1 MKQATMNDIA
11 IAAGVS
17 RTTVSHA
24 LSGAGRVAPE
34 TRERVR
40 RIADE
45 MGFTPSARALA
56 LKTGRSGVLAI
67 VNAISAELAGDVG
80 EMAYF
85 TTAAA
90 AAAGEALEA
99 GYTLALVPPTAQA
112 TWLERLDIEG
122 AVVMDPIENDPLAVV
137 LRRRHLP
144 FVTIGSQ
151 LGSDGASSVAGAS
164 GTAGAGAAAAASSAA
179 GATSAGDD
187 GRDGTEPRDSF
198 DEPAVEAGYDTA
210 TELALD
216 HLWARGARRPALLVT
231 TERRSYGVLAQDAYA
246 AWTRSHGVEPI
257 ALSLPETGAEA
268 AAQQAVGELLEGHP
282 DLDAVFTP
290 VDSFAVGALA
300 AAGAAGRQVP
310 DDLRIVTLEGVRAR
324 ACSPQLTAVDDRPGD
339 AARAAIRALIG
350 LLRGD
355 EQERAA
361 ELRDPLLIVRA
372 ST

>member
-1 MKQATMNDIA
+1 MGADRMKQATMNDIA

-24 LSGAGRVAPE
+24 LSGGGRVAPE

-122 AVVMDPIENDPLAVV
+122 AVVMDPVEHDPLAVV
-137 LRRRHLP
+137 LRRRRLP

-151 LGSDGASSVAGAS
+151 LGDDAPGAPTAPGDGGPAG
-164 GTAGAGAAAAASSAA
+164 
-179 GATSAGDD
+179 
-187 GRDGTEPRDSF
+187 EPF
-198 DEPAVEAGYDTA
+198 TEPAVEAGYDTA

-216 HLWARGARRPALLVT
+216 HLWERGARRPALLVT

-246 AWTRSHGVEPI
+246 QWTRAHGVEPV
-257 ALSLPETGAEA
+257 ALSLPETGTEA
-268 AAQQAVGELLEGHP
+268 AAQQAVGELLTAHP

-300 AAGAAGRQVP
+300 AAGAAGRRVP

-350 LLRGD
+350 LLRGEPD
-355 EQERAA
+355 GHPA